1 METTKYLNERAPA
14 HYNST
19 PDNRHN
25 MLIVLYVKPWLS
37 GIEQDQPSYF
47 KSLSQA

>member
-1 METTKYLNERAPA
+1 
-14 HYNST
+14 
-19 PDNRHN
+19 
-25 MLIVLYVKPWLS
+25 LIVLYVKPSLS